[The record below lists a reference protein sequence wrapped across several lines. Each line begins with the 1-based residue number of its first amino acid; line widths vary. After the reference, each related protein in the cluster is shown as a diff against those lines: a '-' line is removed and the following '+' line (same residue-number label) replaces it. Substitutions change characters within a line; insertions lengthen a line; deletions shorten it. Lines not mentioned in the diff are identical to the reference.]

1 MNPHYFVRTAP
12 SQPESRLAFS
22 AFSIRPAQAELFD
35 VAHVLLLAE
44 AVDDTGATI
53 PADGE
58 PPVAPSSHQALRL
71 IRRIMQQETALPVVR
86 RLVEALRQANVVLY
100 NEQQG
105 ARIIAGVLVKNTL
118 YLTCV
123 GAMGAYIIRN
133 EKVAVLLQ
141 AERTRA
147 AYLGQTLQL
156 QLDYQLP
163 TAAALFAEAQT
174 PHAYLITDR
183 FLLAPGDSVI
193 FCSTELPLATIK
205 PALIYTRRP
214 ERLATHLADTTL
226 HRTGQTPGV
235 IALHWHVDRAM
246 QTVKQVALVFFIFFC
261 VTAAMQ
267 GVIFVNQQLEQ
278 WLTLQRGATPV
289 HDLPPIL
296 YDTAAALE
304 NNNAVATPGA
314 RTSVQVNVDVNVAG
328 QLPQVNPAVD
338 SAPPAVVVP
347 VIESTPAA
355 AALVPVVAA
364 DILLQQPTPTAI
376 QLASAS
382 LEQVP
387 QEASPALVRSADDAP
402 VAQGEQPQVARPQ
415 VERQARTKL
424 LQPTPAPGVPVVA
437 LNATVAPATPTMSP
451 LALLPIA
458 ATPTN
463 TAMPTATPTQ
473 APPPSPTPTTRQAT
487 NTPALPTATTI
498 IGATATPT
506 VPPTATPTL
515 PTSATAATA
524 ISTEVGNTPAQ
535 SAQSALA
542 GPAVVDSVTLL
553 APPEQT
559 SSSDL
564 LTFAWQGQ
572 TPLPAGQ
579 AYEVI
584 VWRPGQTPLADGLGI
599 APPDQSATLTVQ
611 LRGLHEAGIIQ
622 PGAYQWGVLLVTVE
636 PYSRL
641 TLLSPERTFYFAG
654 PDQAPRCNPDRET
667 C

>member
-12 SQPESRLAFS
+12 SQPESRFAFS
-22 AFSIRPAQAELFD
+22 AFSIRPAPVELFD

-53 PADGE
+53 PANGE
-58 PPVAPSSHQALRL
+58 PPLTPSSHQALHL

-123 GAMGAYIIRN
+123 GAMGAYIIRH
-133 EKVAVLLQ
+133 EKAAVLLQ

-183 FLLAPGDSVI
+183 FLLMPGDSVI
-193 FCSTELPLATIK
+193 FCSTEVPLTAIK
-205 PALIYTRRP
+205 SALIYTRRP
-214 ERLATHLADTTL
+214 ERLAAHLVNITQ
-226 HRTGQTPGV
+226 RQTGQTPGV
-235 IALHWHVDRAM
+235 IALHWRVDRVL
-246 QTVKQVALVFFIFFC
+246 QTVKQVALVFFIFLC

-267 GVIFVNQQLEQ
+267 SVIFANQQLEQ
-278 WLTLQRGATPV
+278 WLTLQRGATPA

-296 YDTAAALE
+296 YDTAANPDSSA
-304 NNNAVATPGA
+304 AIVTPSA

-328 QLPQVNPAVD
+328 QPPQINPPVD
-338 SAPPAVVVP
+338 SASPAVIVP
-347 VIESTPAA
+347 EIDSMPA

-364 DILLQQPTPTAI
+364 DILLRQPTPTAI

-382 LEQVP
+382 LEQLP
-387 QEASPALVRSADDAP
+387 QETPPDLVRTAADDAP
-402 VAQGEQPQVARPQ
+402 VAQEEQTQVVHPQ

-424 LQPTPAPGVPVVA
+424 LRPTPVVSAPVAVV
-437 LNATVAPATPTMSP
+437 NAIVTDAPETTATPTMSP

-458 ATPTN
+458 AAPTS
-463 TAMPTATPTQ
+463 TAMPTATTV
-473 APPPSPTPTTRQAT
+473 
-487 NTPALPTATTI
+487 I
-498 IGATATPT
+498 EATATPT
-506 VPPTATPTL
+506 IPPTATPTL
-515 PTSATAATA
+515 PLLATVATTIA
-524 ISTEVGNTPAQ
+524 TEVGNAP
-535 SAQSALA
+535 AQSALA
-542 GPAVVDSVTLL
+542 ASVAVDSVTLL

-559 SSSDL
+559 TSSDL

-572 TPLPAGQ
+572 TPLTAGQ

-584 VWRPGQTPLADGLGI
+584 VWRPGQTPLAEGLGI
-599 APPDQSATLTVQ
+599 APPDQATSLTVQ
-611 LRGLHEAGIIQ
+611 LRGLHEAGIVQ
-622 PGAYQWGVLLVTVE
+622 PGAYQWGVLLVTIE
-636 PYSRL
+636 PYTRL

-654 PDQAPRCNPDRET
+654 PDQAPKCNPDRET